1 MSAFKQPKIGVYG
14 DKDRLLQKTLSY
26 ERTSLTW
33 HPITIYKYLGDAT
46 LGEGSSITDI
56 QDNIFME
63 NTDRRYDPNGIVIN
77 CHVEQ
82 QEDQPYDLS
91 AFGIISPL
99 GDTQIF
105 RVHINSF
112 EADGLSRYII
122 VGDVIEV
129 PFFSDK
135 NGNHMFFEVTDTDE
149 KPTFENFYVTVTTT
163 RVKDSQEMEEI
174 EGIVSNSDALADLQ
188 ADLNA
193 DYDATFIDEGLQSE
207 PTLYSERGYVEDGY
221 WDIAPTTTG
230 YDDEAPRDEYS
241 PRPNEDF
248 LDDPN
253 AKYF

>member
-14 DKDRLLQKTLSY
+14 QKDRLLQKTLSY
-26 ERTSLTW
+26 ERTSLTH
-33 HPITIYKYLGDAT
+33 HPITVYKYLGDAT
-46 LGEGSSITDI
+46 LGAGSSITDI

-63 NTDRRYDPNGIVIN
+63 NRDRRYDPNGVIIN
-77 CHVEQ
+77 AHVEQ

-129 PFFSDK
+129 PFFSDR
-135 NGNHMFFEVTDTDE
+135 NGNNMFFEVTDTDE
-149 KPTFENFYVTVTTT
+149 KPSFENFYVTITAT

-174 EGIVSNSDALADLQ
+174 EGIPSNSDALDDLQ
-188 ADLNA
+188 AALNA
-193 DYDATFIDEGLQSE
+193 DYDATFLESGLVSE
-207 PTLYSERGYVEDGY
+207 PTLYADRDYVEDDY
-221 WDIAPTTTG
+221 WNPIPTTAG
-230 YDDEAPRDEYS
+230 YADEGTREPYS

-253 AKYF
+253 AQVF